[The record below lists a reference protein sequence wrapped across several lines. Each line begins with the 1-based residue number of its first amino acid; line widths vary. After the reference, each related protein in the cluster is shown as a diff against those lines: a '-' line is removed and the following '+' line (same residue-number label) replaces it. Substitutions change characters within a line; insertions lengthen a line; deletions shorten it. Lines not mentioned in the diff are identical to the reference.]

1 MKRPELCI
9 GIDVGTSSLKALAV
23 SRDGAVV
30 ATASIEYEFDSPRPG
45 WTETHPDIWW
55 RATCE
60 ALRNLTSHEAV
71 RAGDI
76 VSVGLAGQM
85 HGLVI
90 VDSDNRPI
98 RPAIMWNDQR
108 TAEVCEKAQREITGS
123 EIWRL
128 TGNRLLPGFTAPKLL
143 WLMQHEPETMR
154 LAKRIMLPKDY
165 VRLRLTGAIHTDM
178 ADASGTL
185 LLDCEN
191 RRWSKEMCEALSID
205 DALLPELFEST
216 TPSSRVHADGAAATG
231 LPVGTIVVAGAGD
244 QAAQAVGTGITSEGS
259 VACTV
264 GTSGVIF
271 ATTNEWR
278 PTSHGVLHSFC
289 HAIPN
294 RWHLMGVTLSAGGSL
309 RWWRDAMCEDLVASA
324 RVQGVDPYELMLKQA
339 ETAPFGCEGALFLP
353 YLSGER
359 TPHADPNARG
369 TFVGMSTRTT
379 RAHLTRAIVEGVTC
393 SLREVL
399 ALVRQTGARADRIR
413 LSGGGAR
420 NPFWR
425 QLMTD
430 AFNLPTAT
438 VEQTDGAAYGSALI
452 AGVGVGLWPDFDRAT
467 AHIKESNL
475 TRVSP
480 DAAYF
485 PALARKYAHAY
496 SALAPWFSEQSA
508 DQSAE
513 QSAQSRSEQK
523 VLD

>member
-1 MKRPELCI
+1 MKRSELCI

-23 SRDGAVV
+23 NRDGAVI
-30 ATASIEYEFDSPRPG
+30 ASAGVEYEFDSPRAG
-45 WTETHPDIWW
+45 WAETHPDIWW
-55 RATCE
+55 RAACE
-60 ALRNLTSHEAV
+60 ALRKLTSHDAV
-71 RAGDI
+71 RAGNI
-76 VSVGLAGQM
+76 ISVGLAGQM

-90 VDSDNRPI
+90 VDSDDRPI
-98 RPAIMWNDQR
+98 RPAMMWNDQR
-108 TAEVCEKAQREITGS
+108 TAEICEKAEREITAA

-143 WLMQHEPETMR
+143 WLKQYEPETMR
-154 LAKRIMLPKDY
+154 RAKNIMLPKDY
-165 VRLRLTGAIHTDM
+165 VRLRLTGAIHSDM

-191 RRWSKEMCEALSID
+191 RKWSTQMCEALSID
-205 DALLPELFEST
+205 TALLPELFEST

-244 QAAQAVGTGITSEGS
+244 QAAQAVGTGITTEGS

-278 PTSHGVLHSFC
+278 PTPHGVLHSFC

-309 RWWRDAMCEDLVASA
+309 RWWRDSMCADLVATA
-324 RVQGVDPYELMLKQA
+324 RTLGVDPYELMLNQA
-339 ETAPFGCEGALFLP
+339 QNAPLGCEGTVFLP

-359 TPHADPNARG
+359 TPHADPDARG
-369 TFVGMSTRTT
+369 SFVGMSTRTT
-379 RAHLTRAIVEGVTC
+379 REHLTRAIVEGVTC

-399 ALVRQTGARADRIR
+399 ALVRQTGARTDRIR

-420 NPFWR
+420 SVFWR

-430 AFNLPTAT
+430 AFELPTAT

-452 AGVGVGLWPDFDRAT
+452 AGVGAGLWPNIDSAT
-467 AHIKESNL
+467 DHIKESNL
-475 TRVSP
+475 TNVTS
-480 DAAYF
+480 AAADF
-485 PALARKYAHAY
+485 PAIARRYAQAY
-496 SALAPWFSEQSA
+496 LALAPWFANQAKRDRA
-508 DQSAE
+508 DGTIIG
-513 QSAQSRSEQK
+513 
-523 VLD
+523 

>member
-23 SRDGAVV
+23 TRDGAVV
-30 ATASIEYEFDSPRPG
+30 ATASVEYEFDSPRAG
-45 WTETHPDIWW
+45 WAETHPDIWW

-60 ALRNLTSHEAV
+60 ALRSLTAHDAV

-90 VDSDNRPI
+90 VDSDDRPI
-98 RPAIMWNDQR
+98 RSAIMWNDQR
-108 TAEVCEKAQREITGS
+108 TAEVCEKAQREITPA

-128 TGNRLLPGFTAPKLL
+128 TGNRLLPGFTAPKLI
-143 WLMQHEPETMR
+143 WLKQHEPETMR
-154 LAKRIMLPKDY
+154 RAKRIMLPKDY

-191 RRWSKEMCEALSID
+191 RRWSAEMCAALSID
-205 DALLPELFEST
+205 TALLPELFEST
-216 TPSSRVHADGAAATG
+216 TPSSRVHADGAQATG

-244 QAAQAVGTGITSEGS
+244 QAAQAVGTGIIAEGS

-278 PTSHGVLHSFC
+278 PTPHGVLHSFC

-309 RWWRDAMCEDLVASA
+309 RWWRDSMCADLVASA
-324 RVQGVDPYELMLKQA
+324 RTLGVDPYELMLNQA
-339 ETAPFGCEGALFLP
+339 QSAPLGCEGALFLP

-359 TPHADPNARG
+359 TPHADPHARG
-369 TFVGMSTRTT
+369 SFVGMSTRTT

-399 ALVRQTGARADRIR
+399 ALVRQTGARVDRIR
-413 LSGGGAR
+413 LSGGGTR
-420 NPFWR
+420 SPFWR

-430 AFNLPTAT
+430 AFDLPTAT
-438 VEQTDGAAYGSALI
+438 VEQTDGAAYGAALL
-452 AGVGVGLWPDFDRAT
+452 AGVGAGLWSSIDRAT
-467 AHIKESNL
+467 AHIKDSNS
-475 TRVSP
+475 TCVGS
-480 DAAYF
+480 DAAHF
-485 PALARKYAHAY
+485 PAIARRYAHAY
-496 SALAPWFSEQSA
+496 SALAPWFS
-508 DQSAE
+508 DQAE
-513 QSAQSRSEQK
+513 QDRAEK
-523 VLD
+523 KIVD